1 MTSIARLDTREN
13 RCAQCGRTIR
23 FGEIYFDDPNNEAG
37 TSPLVHCHTCWGGLA
52 ELISDGNALYIKSN
66 GKHFKVTAVFN
77 ADAEANA
84 HMERHPEQSCISAFG
99 PVVVVANNKA
109 EAR

>member
-1 MTSIARLDTREN
+1 MTSIAKLDTQQN

-23 FGEIYFDDPNNEAG
+23 FGEIYFNDLNNEPG
-37 TSPLVHCHTCWGGLA
+37 EPPLVHCHQCWGGLA
-52 ELISDGNALYIKSN
+52 ELISDGNALYINSN
-66 GKHFKVTAVFN
+66 GKHFKVTAVFTTD
-77 ADAEANA
+77 DAANTY
-84 HMERHPEQSCISAFG
+84 MEQHPEQSCISAFG